1 MQFSTSSQGGRVPYK
16 WIVLMVVIFGS
27 FMSIL
32 DQTVINNALPRL
44 LSAFSVD
51 LGSLQWVITAYTL
64 TQGVVTPTTAFF
76 ANRLGT
82 KRFYI
87 IALVLF
93 TLGSAL
99 CGLAW
104 NEPSLI
110 VFRVT
115 QAIGGA
121 TLFPLAITLL
131 FHEFPPHERGL
142 ATGILSISALLAPA
156 VGPTL
161 GGYLVTY
168 TDWRLIFSI
177 NVPVGVVGVVMAL
190 LLLRERPSEGSHTLR
205 SARLCAGRY
214 RSYRSALRALQR
226 QRLRL
231 EFTGSAGDTHWR
243 SLPARVVRGR

>member
-1 MQFSTSSQGGRVPYK
+1 MQFSTTGRQQGRLPYK
-16 WIVLMVVIFGS
+16 WIVVIVVIFGS

-44 LSAFSVD
+44 QSAFAAD

-87 IALVLF
+87 IALVFF

-104 NEPSLI
+104 NLTALI
-110 VFRVT
+110 VFRVI

-121 TLFPLAITLL
+121 TLF
-131 FHEFPPHERGL
+131 
-142 ATGILSISALLAPA
+142 
-156 VGPTL
+156 
-161 GGYLVTY
+161 
-168 TDWRLIFSI
+168 
-177 NVPVGVVGVVMAL
+177 
-190 LLLRERPSEGSHTLR
+190 
-205 SARLCAGRY
+205 
-214 RSYRSALRALQR
+214 
-226 QRLRL
+226 
-231 EFTGSAGDTHWR
+231 
-243 SLPARVVRGR
+243 

>member
-16 WIVLMVVIFGS
+16 WVVLMVVIFGS

-44 LSAFSVD
+44 LSGFSVD

-121 TLFPLAITLL
+121 TLFPLALTLL
-131 FHEFPPHERGL
+131 FPEIPPHPPG
-142 ATGILSISALLAPA
+142 PA
-156 VGPTL
+156 RRIF
-161 GGYLVTY
+161 
-168 TDWRLIFSI
+168 RL
-177 NVPVGVVGVVMAL
+177 
-190 LLLRERPSEGSHTLR
+190 
-205 SARLCAGRY
+205 
-214 RSYRSALRALQR
+214 SALRSPFLAPTLCR
-226 QRLRL
+226 
-231 EFTGSAGDTHWR
+231 
-243 SLPARVVRGR
+243 